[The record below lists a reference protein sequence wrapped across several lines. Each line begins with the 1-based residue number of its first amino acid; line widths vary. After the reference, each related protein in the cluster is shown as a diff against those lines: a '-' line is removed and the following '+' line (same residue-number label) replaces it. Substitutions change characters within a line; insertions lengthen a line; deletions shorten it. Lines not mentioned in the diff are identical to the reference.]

1 MYWHSRILGLLVFL
15 AVSSAFA
22 QQNVRGLSIDYPHQF
37 TPNREAASSQRRAL
51 PSSIQGYIRS
61 LEVFKTSPLKGLRE
75 VNLAKIQYTPQVR
88 PSIDGAVD
96 QALENLSKLSGMQGF
111 TKSVHRVTVSD
122 REARR
127 ASFEADRANWRI
139 AGEFLF
145 LLDRRT
151 NTLWQFQVLFGR
163 EKSLLPK
170 LVGVNLSTER
180 ALAVQI
186 IDSVRVS
193 E

>member
-1 MYWHSRILGLLVFL
+1 
-15 AVSSAFA
+15 
-22 QQNVRGLSIDYPHQF
+22 
-37 TPNREAASSQRRAL
+37 
-51 PSSIQGYIRS
+51 
-61 LEVFKTSPLKGLRE
+61 VFKTSPIKGLRE
-75 VNLAKIQYTPQVR
+75 VNLVKIQYAPQVR

-127 ASFEADRANWRI
+127 ASFEADRANWRM

-170 LVGVNLSTER
+170 LVGVNLNTER

-186 IDSVRVS
+186 MDSVRVS